1 MAPRLDFDQDR
12 KYTIPLYKWVLRP
25 SECYR
30 NKAPAE
36 STVVKLARLL
46 AKPATSD
53 AQAQQQADRIITL
66 FYYWPKLSFAVAER
80 VRMETLAARDAAS
93 RIERNKRRRLSRKQP
108 EGSQEVDQA

>member
-53 AQAQQQADRIITL
+53 ARAQLQADRIITL

-80 VRMETLAARDAAS
+80 VRMEAEAARAVAS
-93 RIERNKRRRLSRKQP
+93 NIKRSKRRCLKRKQP
-108 EGSQEVDQA
+108 GSSQEVDQA